1 MGVES
6 PTDDDTA
13 GTDLVSLQET
23 LDTDEIVFVDSL
35 SSEIDAAIADAA
47 DLHRYEYVIG
57 EVSDYGIAS
66 SDHVHFDLVHDG
78 DPLHCVILQFRRD
91 AIATDLDDGMQ
102 VAVSGDL
109 SFYTDD
115 NYCSIMVEDVIAV
128 GTGVY
133 QQTYEQNKQTLAD
146 DGLLDA
152 ATKQP
157 LPAYPHCIGLATSAE
172 SDAREDAVTS
182 IRNRHPGM
190 DISIE
195 DTAVQGDAAGQSMM
209 QAIGALDNDAQVD
222 LIVLTRGGGADK
234 HLRVFNDTA
243 LCRVIHG
250 TTTPIVVGVGH
261 EADRTLAD
269 EVADERVMTPTEV
282 GEIVP
287 HKQTLTDETDALAER
302 LDTVYTRTVTTS
314 LEATAT
320 ALDDAYTDRLQ
331 TTLRHDEQALDQAF
345 ETLASE
351 RLTTLTNRLDHAI
364 ETVHQQKTHEQQ
376 KEQAIAETK
385 QQTKAEVQETYETT
399 HRRQR
404 LVIGVLLVVLVLVV
418 VAVFSL

>member
-1 MGVES
+1 
-6 PTDDDTA
+6 
-13 GTDLVSLQET
+13 
-23 LDTDEIVFVDSL
+23 
-35 SSEIDAAIADAA
+35 
-47 DLHRYEYVIG
+47 
-57 EVSDYGIAS
+57 
-66 SDHVHFDLVHDG
+66 
-78 DPLHCVILQFRRD
+78 VILQFRRD

-115 NYCSIMVEDVIAV
+115 NYCSIMVEDVVAV

-133 QQTYEQNKQTLAD
+133 QQTYEQNKQRLAD

-152 ATKQP
+152 TTKQP
-157 LPAYPHCIGLATSAE
+157 LPDYPQCIGLATSAE

-182 IRNRHPGM
+182 IQSQHPDV

-222 LIVLTRGGGADK
+222 IIVLTRGGGADK

-287 HKQTLTDETDALAER
+287 HKQTLTDETDALADR
-302 LDTVYTRTVTTS
+302 LDTAYRRTVLPPSSTRQPQHWMTPTPTMVTNQRPQNPNRNRKNQPRRPMTDRHTARTS
-314 LEATAT
+314 LANTF
-320 ALDDAYTDRLQ
+320 Y
-331 TTLRHDEQALDQAF
+331 
-345 ETLASE
+345 AS
-351 RLTTLTNRLDHAI
+351 TS
-364 ETVHQQKTHEQQ
+364 
-376 KEQAIAETK
+376 
-385 QQTKAEVQETYETT
+385 Y
-399 HRRQR
+399 
-404 LVIGVLLVVLVLVV
+404 
-418 VAVFSL
+418 